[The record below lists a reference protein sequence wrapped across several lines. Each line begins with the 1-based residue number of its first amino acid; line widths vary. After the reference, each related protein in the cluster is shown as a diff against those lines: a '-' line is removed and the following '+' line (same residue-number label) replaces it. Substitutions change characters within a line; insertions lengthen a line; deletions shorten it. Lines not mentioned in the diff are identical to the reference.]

1 MWLLVEYPNSDVRV
15 LFECVVHRTIS
26 TDDVKRGWRKLGGR
40 VVAIYRRK
48 AVELPEYD

>member
-15 LFECVVHRTIS
+15 LKRYLVHRTIS
-26 TDDVKRGWRKLGGR
+26 IDDVKRRWRKLGGR

-48 AVELPEYD
+48 VAELPEYD

>member
-15 LFECVVHRTIS
+15 LMINADHRTIS
-26 TDDVKRGWRKLGGR
+26 IDDVKRGWRKLGGR

-48 AVELPEYD
+48 VAELPEYD